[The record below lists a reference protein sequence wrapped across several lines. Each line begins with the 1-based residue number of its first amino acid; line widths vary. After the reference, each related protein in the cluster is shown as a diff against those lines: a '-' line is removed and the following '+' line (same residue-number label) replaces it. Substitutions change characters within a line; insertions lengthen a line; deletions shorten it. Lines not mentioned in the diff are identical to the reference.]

1 MDQRSKKKRFFKKS
15 QLAALFICALFTAFI
30 VGRIHICLKTT
41 LTGYEIGKL
50 KTQESEL
57 LEKRSYLKM
66 QHAKLTTKRS
76 LQLMTEV
83 DTEKSD
89 TKRRYASR

>member
-1 MDQRSKKKRFFKKS
+1 MDNGKAKRNFFRKS
-15 QLAALFICALFTAFI
+15 QIASLFICGLFTAFI
-30 VGRIHICLKTT
+30 VARIHVCLKTT

-66 QHAKLTTKRS
+66 QHAKITTKRN
-76 LQLMTEV
+76 LQLMTDV
-83 DTEKSD
+83 DSEKTNS
-89 TKRRYASR
+89 KRRFASR